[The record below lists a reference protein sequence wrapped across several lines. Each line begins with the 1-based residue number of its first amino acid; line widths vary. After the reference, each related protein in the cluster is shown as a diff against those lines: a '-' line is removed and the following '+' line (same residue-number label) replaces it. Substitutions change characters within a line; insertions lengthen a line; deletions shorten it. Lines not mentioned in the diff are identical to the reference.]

1 MLGQRAV
8 ALLRLLIQN
17 AGQPVSKDALIDAGW
32 GGSAVADNN
41 LTVQIAALRRTLADA
56 ANVAN
61 WIETLPRRGYRYVGP
76 AVVTN
81 GPDTSAATGATSG
94 PSLPEKPSVAVLPFS
109 NLSGDPNRNIL
120 PMGWWTTLSRAW
132 RGSNGFSS

>member
-56 ANVAN
+56 ADVAK

-76 AVVTN
+76 AVDTN
-81 GPDTSAATGATSG
+81 VPDTLAARATSG
-94 PSLPEKPSVAVLPFS
+94 PSL
-109 NLSGDPNRNIL
+109 
-120 PMGWWTTLSRAW
+120 
-132 RGSNGFSS
+132 